1 MLDFIE
7 PLDYVVVSGDITTG
21 GNREGF
27 KQFENFVREM
37 QDRKVFPPSNHF
49 VIVPGNHDV
58 GKNNRWDDFAGVLG
72 GSFVRPWIEDIDIN
86 PHDLLRKFSDL
97 FENDIED
104 IFGFINDRVTLEKVH
119 FPFLLDISNRIFIY
133 AFNSSSISRT
143 NIILDDEDEDFI
155 KD

>member
-27 KQFENFVREM
+27 KQFEIFVREM

-58 GKNNRWDDFAGVLG
+58 GKIIDGMILPGCWVEVLC
-72 GSFVRPWIEDIDIN
+72 
-86 PHDLLRKFSDL
+86 
-97 FENDIED
+97 
-104 IFGFINDRVTLEKVH
+104 VH
-119 FPFLLDISNRIFIY
+119 GLK
-133 AFNSSSISRT
+133 
-143 NIILDDEDEDFI
+143 ILT
-155 KD
+155 